1 MKLANAYLRFKI
13 TVMSIHKVFERLF
26 ISSADEYEQE
36 RSNLDDAWAIV
47 HAAKY
52 PYHRDAVG
60 YSGRSAPMGPY
71 YYYKVVGF
79 EMSVNI
85 VDAKDESF
93 FSKQMMDG
101 IISFC
106 CFHYSHG
113 KSVLIHCNQGQSR
126 APILALLVAKQ
137 LGLITSD
144 FFTAERN
151 LQGSYYGYSPNE
163 GIRNYAIHHWED
175 KVPRWEDLNGN
186 R

>member
-1 MKLANAYLRFKI
+1 MA
-13 TVMSIHKVFERLF
+13 IHKVFGRLF

-36 RSNLDDAWAIV
+36 RYTLGSWAIV

-60 YSGRSAPMGPY
+60 YPGRSAPLGPTY
-71 YYYKVVGF
+71 YYIVKGL

-85 VDAKDESF
+85 VDAKDEAF
-93 FSKQMMDG
+93 FSKKMMDG
-101 IISFC
+101 IISFS
-106 CFHYSHG
+106 CFHYLHG
-113 KSVLIHCNQGQSR
+113 KNVLIHCNQGQSR
-126 APILALLVAKQ
+126 APILVLLVAKQ

-151 LQGSYYGYSPNE
+151 LQGLYPSYSPNE

-175 KVPRWEDLNGN
+175 KVARWEDIDGN